1 MRKIHN
7 FLYLLNFVIFVL
19 LLHED
24 SCFMTQKVLFKEEE
38 GLRTIRFCSDS
49 VLILSAE
56 SFVYLCCRVDTR
68 KSHKYKRK
76 CVAIN
81 YCSE

>member
-7 FLYLLNFVIFVL
+7 FLYLLKFVIFVS

-38 GLRTIRFCSDS
+38 EGLKTIRFCCDS
-49 VLILSAE
+49 VLILSRE
-56 SFVYLCCRVDTR
+56 GFVYLCRRVDTR
-68 KSHKYKRK
+68 KSHK
-76 CVAIN
+76 
-81 YCSE
+81 

>member
-1 MRKIHN
+1 MRKIHD

-38 GLRTIRFCSDS
+38 GLRTVRFCGGS
-49 VLILSAE
+49 VLILSGE
-56 SFVYLCCRVDTR
+56 GFVYLGGRVDTR
-68 KSHKYKRK
+68 KSHK
-76 CVAIN
+76 
-81 YCSE
+81 